1 MSKLKLS
8 LKPTTIIIL
17 VAFVLV
23 LGGTILIAKPQAEK
37 LNNQI
42 VTRKQKEVEA
52 KQLEE
57 KYKALVTLA
66 NELGSKT
73 EEINR
78 LSIAYP
84 GEEQV
89 VEALVQS
96 QTMAGQA
103 GVTIVSLAPSRGK
116 AGGVPI
122 AMNVKGTYQAVS
134 SLLRELNNNLRPTI
148 IRSLNI
154 VAGSE
159 KEPGVVNASLIVTY
173 EFSAKAAPSTSPT
186 NTSQSQSSDP
196 TGVGAAPAAPPE
208 ASSP

>member
-1 MSKLKLS
+1 MTKLKLS
-8 LKPTTIIIL
+8 LKPATIIIL

-42 VTRKQKEVEA
+42 VTRKQKEVVA

-84 GEEQV
+84 SEEQV

-96 QTMAGQA
+96 QTMAAQA
-103 GVTIVSLAPSRGK
+103 GVTIVSLTPSRGK

-122 AMNVKGTYQAVS
+122 AMNVRGTYQAVS

-154 VAGSE
+154 IAGSE

-173 EFSAKAAPSTSPT
+173 EFSAKAAPPTSAT
-186 NTSQSQSSDP
+186 GGVRSSDP
-196 TGVGAAPAAPPE
+196 AGVGAG